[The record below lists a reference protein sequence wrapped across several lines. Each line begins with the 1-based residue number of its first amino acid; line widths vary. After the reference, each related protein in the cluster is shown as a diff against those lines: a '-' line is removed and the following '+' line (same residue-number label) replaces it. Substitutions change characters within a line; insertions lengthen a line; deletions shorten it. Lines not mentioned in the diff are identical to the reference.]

1 MTRRVGPIAPI
12 QWFISAINV
21 GAGHAKP
28 LLGGTYLLLVSAIA
42 ALILVGIVVGAFLD
56 GGNTDPS
63 LDPAKMAKA
72 MLPVLV
78 VAAAVPAFVIAGIAM
93 LVHNASRNAP
103 ARVSDAFAGLRGG
116 RAFHLLLLV
125 VVPLG
130 SLWLNGLITDVFA
143 GPGYR
148 EAQQAAMAEVMKTG
162 NFSILGTLPQP
173 ENSGLM
179 MLLTLALNLLTYAV
193 QVLSAIA
200 VVVGGRTAWAAI
212 GDVLLA
218 IVRNPLAALL
228 AGVLA
233 IVFLVAVVIGSLL
246 LMLFAALLSA
256 ALGAIGGV
264 LSLLLALGFATV
276 AGVLWVAWGYFGW
289 REMVSDEGLPPPMPA
304 NGPGQTPPDQFAA

>member
-12 QWFISAINV
+12 QWFINAINV

-72 MLPVLV
+72 MLPVLAA
-78 VAAAVPAFVIAGIAM
+78 AAAVPAFVIAGIAM

-103 ARVSDAFAGLRGG
+103 ARITDAFAGLRGG

-125 VVPLG
+125 VVPLAG
-130 SLWLNGLITDVFA
+130 LWLNGLITDAFA

-148 EAQQAAMAEVMKTG
+148 EAQEAAMAEVMKTG
-162 NFSILGTLPQP
+162 NLGILGTLPQP

-179 MLLTLALNLLTYAV
+179 MLVSIALNLLVYAL

-200 VVVGGRTAWAAI
+200 VVIGGRTAWAAI
-212 GDVLLA
+212 GEVLLA
-218 IVRNPLAALL
+218 LVRNPLASLL
-228 AGVLA
+228 AGLLA
-233 IVFLVAVVIGSLL
+233 VVFLVGVVLGSLL
-246 LMLFAALLSA
+246 LMLFAALLST
-256 ALGAIGGV
+256 ALGTLGGV
-264 LSLLLALGFATV
+264 LSLMLALAYVTV
-276 AGVLWVAWGYFGW
+276 AGLLWVAWGYFGW
-289 REMVSDEGLPPPMPA
+289 RDMISNDGLPPPMPA

>member
-12 QWFISAINV
+12 QWFINAINV

-28 LLGGTYLLLVSAIA
+28 LLGGTYLLLVSAVA
-42 ALILVGIVVGAFLD
+42 ALILVGIVVGMFLD

-93 LVHNASRNAP
+93 LVHNAHRNAP

-130 SLWLNGLITDVFA
+130 GLWLNGVITDAFA

-162 NFSILGTLPQP
+162 NFGALGTLPQP

-179 MLLTLALNLLTYAV
+179 MLLSIALNLLTYAL
-193 QVLSAIA
+193 QVFSAIA
-200 VVVGGRTAWAAI
+200 VVIGGRTAWSAI
-212 GDVLLA
+212 GSTLLG
-218 IVRNPLAALL
+218 IVRNPLASLM

-264 LSLLLALGFATV
+264 LSLLLALGFVTV
-276 AGVLWVAWGYFGW
+276 AGLLWVAWGYFGW
-289 REMVSDEGLPPPMPA
+289 REMISDEGLPPEMPA
-304 NGPGQTPPDQFAA
+304 SGPGQTPPDQFAA